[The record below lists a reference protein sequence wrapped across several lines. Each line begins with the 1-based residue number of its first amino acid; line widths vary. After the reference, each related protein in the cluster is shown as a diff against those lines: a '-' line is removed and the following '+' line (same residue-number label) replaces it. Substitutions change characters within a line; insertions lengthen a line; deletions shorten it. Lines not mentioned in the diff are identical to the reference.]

1 MSRYGGWAPYVPVAV
16 RRQKAQHEIAR
27 QRKAGLLVSPV
38 VITGR
43 TIAHSFWGKA
53 WCNTMESFSD
63 YQNRLPRGR
72 TYVRNG
78 SVLNLQITP
87 TRVVAQ
93 VSGSSLYTVS
103 ITIAAL
109 SQSRWNA
116 LRKDCTGG
124 IDSLVDLLQ
133 GRLSKAVMERMCD
146 QNTGLFPRSSE
157 IKFFCSC
164 PDSATMC
171 KHVAATLY
179 GIGARL
185 DQEPELLFRLR
196 DIDHRDL
203 VTAISQ
209 NLPTAEAPSGKIL
222 EADDMA
228 ALFGLDLV
236 EEPPSPE
243 DVTTAKKAKK
253 AKKKASPQKPK
264 HKGHTAHKT
273 TGKGARRKPKP
284 RTGKDGPTARRKT

>member
-1 MSRYGGWAPYVPVAV
+1 MSRYRGWAPYVPVAV
-16 RRQKAQHEIAR
+16 RRQKAQREIAR

-78 SVLNLQITP
+78 SVLNLQIAP

-93 VSGSSLYTVS
+93 VSGSSLYTVTM
-103 ITIAAL
+103 TIAAL

-146 QNTGLFPRSSE
+146 QNTGLFPRPSE

-209 NLPTAEAPSGKIL
+209 SLPTAEAPSGKIL

-228 ALFGLDLV
+228 AIFGLDLIA
-236 EEPPSPE
+236 EYP
-243 DVTTAKKAKK
+243 TTKK
-253 AKKKASPQKPK
+253 Q
-264 HKGHTAHKT
+264 
-273 TGKGARRKPKP
+273 GKGAKPATPAPPAKPKGKAP
-284 RTGKDGPTARRKT
+284 ATAKPGRKGTRRQSKTGTRKLQAKSG